1 MINRYTANIVCVYI
15 TNAHLLCLYVDTL
28 TICTD
33 CERFT
38 TLFLYVYLA
47 GAKTWRS
54 SCLKRHVY
62 VSLVWKTQSR
72 DNSIAIC
79 GSWNNLRW
87 YALYGKACLISEQI
101 FLCIF
106 KLLNR
111 KVYKVNMIIMC
122 FTTSSTSLW
131 IHVFHIFILGIIVTF
146 KKAFLKDNK

>member
-1 MINRYTANIVCVYI
+1 MSNRYTANTVCVYI

-33 CERFT
+33 CERIT

-72 DNSIAIC
+72 DNSIVIC

-101 FLCIF
+101 FLCIL

-111 KVYKVNMIIMC
+111 RYTIW
-122 FTTSSTSLW
+122 SLC
-131 IHVFHIFILGIIVTF
+131 VLQLAQRRCGYMYFIFLF
-146 KKAFLKDNK
+146 WA